1 LFYWLV
7 KAALR
12 PLFTVLFRP
21 VVAGAEHIPRA
32 GGAVL
37 ASNHLSMCDSL
48 FLPVMTRR
56 RVTFLAKQ
64 EYFTGRGPKGRAK
77 AAFVRWTGL
86 IPIDRG
92 DADAAAAAL
101 AAGARAVRQGRLVCV
116 YPEGTRS
123 PDGRLYRG
131 KTGAARIALETGA
144 PIVPVAMVGT
154 DVVQPIGRV
163 VPSLARVEVRVGAP
177 VAPPPAA
184 SSADQLAAQAREL
197 TEQVMA
203 AVAALSAQQRA
214 DLDAADHKRSLVAVP
229 PYPGTETDAVA
240 EQAAQAPADTSR

>member
-1 LFYWLV
+1 MFYWLV
-7 KAALR
+7 KALLR
-12 PLFTVLFRP
+12 PAFTLLFRP
-21 VVAGAEHIPRA
+21 TVTGRRHIPRS

-48 FLPVMTRR
+48 FLPAMTRR

-86 IPIDRG
+86 IPINRDDR
-92 DADAAAAAL
+92 DDAAAAL

-144 PIVPVAMVGT
+144 PIIPVAMIGT
-154 DVVQPIGRV
+154 DVVQPIGKV
-163 VPSLARVEVRVGAP
+163 VPSLARVAVRIGAP
-177 VAPPPAA
+177 VLPPAA
-184 SSADQLAAQAREL
+184 SPDPAQLAEQARTL

-203 AVAALSAQQRA
+203 ALAELSGQPRA
-214 DLDAADHKRSLVAVP
+214 DVDAADHKRLLADAV
-229 PYPGTETDAVA
+229 PYPGERRQLPTGPSPV
-240 EQAAQAPADTSR
+240 PGGLVR

>member
-1 LFYWLV
+1 MFYWLV
-7 KAALR
+7 KAVLR
-12 PLFTVLFRP
+12 PVFTLLFRP
-21 VVAGAEHIPRA
+21 TVTGRRHLPRS

-64 EYFTGRGPKGRAK
+64 EYFTGRGPRGRAK

-86 IPIDRG
+86 IPINRDDR
-92 DADAAAAAL
+92 DDAAAAL

-177 VAPPPAA
+177 LLPPAP
-184 SSADQLAAQAREL
+184 SPEPGQLATQAREL
-197 TEQVMA
+197 TERVMDA
-203 AVAALSAQQRA
+203 LAALGGQQRA
-214 DLDAADHKRSLVAVP
+214 DADAAEHKRRLSAAT
-229 PYPGTETDAVA
+229 PYPATASSADES
-240 EQAAQAPADTSR
+240 APQRRVGSA

>member
-1 LFYWLV
+1 MFYWLV
-7 KAALR
+7 KA
-12 PLFTVLFRP
+12 
-21 VVAGAEHIPRA
+21 EHIPRS

-86 IPIDRG
+86 IPINRG

-101 AAGARAVRQGRLVCV
+101 AAGARAVHQGRLVCV

-154 DVVQPIGRV
+154 DVVQPIGAV
-163 VPSLARVEVRVGAP
+163 VPSLSRVEVRLGAP
-177 VAPPPAA
+177 VVPPPAA
-184 SSADQLAAQAREL
+184 SSDDQLAAQAREL

-203 AVAALSAQQRA
+203 AVAALSGQQRA
-214 DLDAADHKRSLVAVP
+214 ALDAADHKRFLAAVP

-240 EQAAQAPADTSR
+240 EQATRAPAETSL

>member
-1 LFYWLV
+1 MFYWLV
-7 KAALR
+7 KAVLR
-12 PLFTVLFRP
+12 PVFTLLFRP
-21 VVAGAEHIPRA
+21 TVAGRQHLPRS

-92 DADAAAAAL
+92 DRDAAAAAL

-131 KTGAARIALETGA
+131 KSGAARIALETGA

-154 DVVQPIGRV
+154 DVVQPIGAVR
-163 VPSLARVEVRVGAP
+163 PTLARVQIRIGAP
-177 VAPPPAA
+177 LLPPPPARD
-184 SSADQLAAQAREL
+184 ADALAAQARAL
-197 TEQVMA
+197 TEELMTA
-203 AVAALSAQQRA
+203 LAALSGQERA
-214 DLDAADHKRSLVAVP
+214 DVDAAEHKRQLAAAP
-229 PYPGTETDAVA
+229 PYPTSSPA
-240 EQAAQAPADTSR
+240 EHRHAPTRSAG